1 MKKGMGKKVCAGV
14 LAGVM
19 SMGALCMTAYAADD
33 VKIAVLPKMKGENY
47 WDACKEGAEDAIA
60 ELSEGNA
67 VTLLYDGPPQDLISR
82 MITTKVLLPSGMRS
96 IVV

>member
-33 VKIAVLPKMKGENY
+33 VKISVLTKIKCEN
-47 WDACKEGAEDAIA
+47 
-60 ELSEGNA
+60 
-67 VTLLYDGPPQDLISR
+67 
-82 MITTKVLLPSGMRS
+82 
-96 IVV
+96 